1 MKEKGLIAKAG
12 GFLGMGKSKSIQ
24 SEFANESFTQIDI
37 TETKSYPVFSKSAEL
52 ITEHPEG
59 SYEWVEE
66 NEQIAY
72 MVISDPKEFWKISK
86 YAVLE
91 TK

>member
-1 MKEKGLIAKAG
+1 MQTAVSDEYFEK
-12 GFLGMGKSKSIQ
+12 
-24 SEFANESFTQIDI
+24 IDI
-37 TETKSYPVFSKSAEL
+37 TTTKTITVNAKKAEL

-59 SYEWVEE
+59 SYEWVQE
-66 NEQIAY
+66 NDLIAY
-72 MVISDPKEFWKISK
+72 MVINDPREFWKMSK